1 MRKNNLYSTLIISFW
16 ALTLTAAPRLTV
28 VAVVDGLTTENLTML
43 RPYWSQGG
51 LRTMSEEAF
60 QTSVTYP
67 HLVYGGNETTATLV
81 TGVTPDRH
89 GYSMDNYFM
98 RRDRQIHTM
107 LEDDAIQ
114 GIGTN
119 MHCSP
124 RALLSQTMTDKMRLM
139 YPNAK
144 IYAIGLQP
152 ETTILLAGHSANACC
167 WLDAEQKQWIATTAY
182 SEGLPTAAFE
192 QNQSGRI
199 TTLAARMWM
208 PRMDIP
214 AYTAPTAQERKKG
227 FSYEVGDVLMR
238 SPEANTLVIELALAL
253 QQSENIGTDATPD
266 MLMLQLNS
274 LSPSAQSDR
283 IASAEHEDMYL
294 RLNQDL
300 GYLMEQLDRR
310 IGKANYQVLVVGR
323 PVLGTDAQTL
333 SDIHMP
339 VQQFNVDRAAAL
351 TGTYLMALYGHERW
365 VDGGY
370 GQSIY
375 LNRTLIEQKR
385 LSLETLQR
393 QVANFLMD
401 FEGVQIAMPGH
412 EAFHYPVLGA
422 TLNKRFTGDVVFML
436 QPGWRLMQDEKK
448 ALEDDIETLR
458 VRKRKLKD
466 EVATTLTEAN
476 SDAQTIRDEAKV
488 QAEVIM
494 ERARQNAQQIQ
505 AQREK
510 DLKEKEKDLKAQKQA
525 LGDWKK
531 HAEDFREKLNDAI
544 SKEYKGK
551 YDKALE
557 QYKEVSDRKRY
568 NDYCKVIDQMAQSKL
583 KFKDEKILDYFKR
596 RAGVDFTLPQAPSIM
611 CVPKFSRRL
620 PDIPESWLDGKDSD
634 DFER

>member
-1 MRKNNLYSTLIISFW
+1 MRKNHLYSTLIISFW

-98 RRDRQIHTM
+98 RRDRKIHTM

-401 FEGVQIAMPGH
+401 FEGVQIAMPGY
-412 EAFHYPVLGA
+412 EALRYPVLSS
-422 TLNKRFTGDVVFML
+422 TLCKRHTGDVVFML
-436 QPGWRLMQDEKK
+436 QPGWQLLRNEKYT
-448 ALEDDIETLR
+448 LDHVIDDNPESPVLLWSGTIR
-458 VRKRKLKD
+458 PMPQG
-466 EVATTLTEAN
+466 TLTAIDVAN
-476 SDAQTIRDEAKV
+476 LI
-488 QAEVIM
+488 
-494 ERARQNAQQIQ
+494 
-505 AQREK
+505 
-510 DLKEKEKDLKAQKQA
+510 
-525 LGDWKK
+525 
-531 HAEDFREKLNDAI
+531 F
-544 SKEYKGK
+544 
-551 YDKALE
+551 
-557 QYKEVSDRKRY
+557 
-568 NDYCKVIDQMAQSKL
+568 
-583 KFKDEKILDYFKR
+583 
-596 RAGVDFTLPQAPSIM
+596 
-611 CVPKFSRRL
+611 
-620 PDIPESWLDGKDSD
+620 
-634 DFER
+634 